1 MPSGHT
7 LLVGL
12 TAQPKWNCTVSTWVY
27 TLNVFFFLI
36 KKNAYISGV
45 LKTGML
51 AEPDLR
57 GLLGPA
63 LHSEGV
69 RPDDD
74 GEPQQWAGA
83 VVHGQVMSDHLQV
96 HYVFPGAGER
106 LGEHQHGANVGR
118 TLQ

>member
-1 MPSGHT
+1 
-7 LLVGL
+7 
-12 TAQPKWNCTVSTWVY
+12 
-27 TLNVFFFLI
+27 
-36 KKNAYISGV
+36 
-45 LKTGML
+45 ML

-63 LHSEGV
+63 LRSEGV

-74 GEPQQWAGA
+74 GEPQQRAGT

-106 LGEHQHGANVGR
+106 LGEHQHGANIAR
-118 TLQ
+118 TLQQRRTSQNAE

>member
-1 MPSGHT
+1 M
-7 LLVGL
+7 
-12 TAQPKWNCTVSTWVY
+12 
-27 TLNVFFFLI
+27 
-36 KKNAYISGV
+36 

-57 GLLGPA
+57 GLRGPA
-63 LHSEGV
+63 LGSEGV

-74 GEPQQWAGA
+74 GEPQQRAGT

-106 LGEHQHGANVGR
+106 LGEHQHGANVAR